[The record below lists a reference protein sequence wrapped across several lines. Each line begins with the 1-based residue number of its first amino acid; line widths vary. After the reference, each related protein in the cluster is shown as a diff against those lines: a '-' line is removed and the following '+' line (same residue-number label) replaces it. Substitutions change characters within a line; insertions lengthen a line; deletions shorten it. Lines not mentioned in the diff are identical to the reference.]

1 MDATQGNCY
10 LFIKEVKYLRSVYL
24 MMPIEDELFHPP
36 KTSLF
41 WNLTFV
47 DEFDRDSVSLGLQI

>member
-1 MDATQGNCY
+1 
-10 LFIKEVKYLRSVYL
+10 
-24 MMPIEDELFHPP
+24 MMPIEEELFHPP

>member
-1 MDATQGNCY
+1 
-10 LFIKEVKYLRSVYL
+10 
-24 MMPIEDELFHPP
+24 MMPIENELCHPP